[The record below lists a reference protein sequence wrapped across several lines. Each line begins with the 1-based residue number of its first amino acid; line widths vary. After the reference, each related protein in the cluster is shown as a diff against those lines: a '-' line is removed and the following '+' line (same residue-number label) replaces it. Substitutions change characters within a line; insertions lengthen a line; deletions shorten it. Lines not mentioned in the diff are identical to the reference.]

1 MRTHMRFVG
10 LAALVAASVSC
21 GSVVRNGT
29 TPAYLVLDS
38 IAGIRGATTPGAPAS
53 VLSSDVVTNVPAPAP
68 DCTATKPCPTIFGD
82 SGTVSMHLGLKDP
95 SAQTAPSQFNAITI
109 DRYHVEYTR
118 ADGHNIQGVD
128 VPYAWDGAV
137 TTTISSTSS
146 TSFGFVLV
154 RVTAKEE
161 APLFQLRTS
170 GQFLTVIAKVTFY
183 GHDQTGN
190 QTSITGNIQI
200 DFGNF
205 GDF

>member
-1 MRTHMRFVG
+1 
-10 LAALVAASVSC
+10 
-21 GSVVRNGT
+21 
-29 TPAYLVLDS
+29 
-38 IAGIRGATTPGAPAS
+38 
-53 VLSSDVVTNVPAPAP
+53 
-68 DCTATKPCPTIFGD
+68 
-82 SGTVSMHLGLKDP
+82 MHLWLKDP
-95 SAQTAPSQFNAITI
+95 SAQTAPTQFNAITI

-137 TTTISSTSS
+137 TATISSTSS

-154 RVTAKEE
+154 RVAAKEE

-170 GQFLTVIAKVTFY
+170 SQFLTVIAKVTFY